1 LRAQQKI
8 LIKGAENCGKN
19 EPTSVSI
26 TKLQKQASIS
36 LNNGRGPTPEAG
48 ISACYLTLYA
58 AEGWINTLALEVRP
72 QFLLCITFYFSK
84 IFPSQCFGYL

>member
-1 LRAQQKI
+1 VEKTSQLQFQLQNYKNRRQSA
-8 LIKGAENCGKN
+8 LIM
-19 EPTSVSI
+19 
-26 TKLQKQASIS
+26 
-36 LNNGRGPTPEAG
+36 GRGPTPEAG

-58 AEGWINTLALEVRP
+58 AEGWINTLSLEVRP